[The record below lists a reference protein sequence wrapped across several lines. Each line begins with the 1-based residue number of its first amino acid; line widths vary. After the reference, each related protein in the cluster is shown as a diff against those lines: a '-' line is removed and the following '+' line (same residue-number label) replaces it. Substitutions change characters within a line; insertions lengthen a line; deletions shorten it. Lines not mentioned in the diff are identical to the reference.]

1 MFLCGVSLA
10 ESEWIDK
17 ERADHYLRRDLLKE
31 VVKRVIEQYQEFQES
46 QINILTKSNIS
57 QIDKTFIK
65 EKKRR
70 VDE

>member
-1 MFLCGVSLA
+1 MFLCGVALA